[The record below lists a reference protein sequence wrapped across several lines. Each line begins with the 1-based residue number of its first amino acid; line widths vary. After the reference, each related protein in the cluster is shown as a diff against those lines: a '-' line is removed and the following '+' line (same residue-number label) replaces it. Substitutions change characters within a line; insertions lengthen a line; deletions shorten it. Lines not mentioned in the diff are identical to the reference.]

1 MERLGI
7 EDFVKI
13 MVDTKHGIIN
23 QTVEMMRVEGLDIAF
38 SNDAIYEIA
47 KTSYEMNHQED
58 LGARRIRTVLD

>member
-1 MERLGI
+1 
-7 EDFVKI
+7 

-38 SNDAIYEIA
+38 SKDAIYEIA